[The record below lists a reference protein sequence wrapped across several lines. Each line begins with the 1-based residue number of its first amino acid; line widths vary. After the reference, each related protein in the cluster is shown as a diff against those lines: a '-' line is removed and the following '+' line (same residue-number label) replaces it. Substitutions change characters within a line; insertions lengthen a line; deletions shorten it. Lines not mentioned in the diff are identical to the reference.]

1 MRVSGLQ
8 YAPRMKDTPSSKVRE
23 RLLSEMKAR
32 ELSQTDIAGLLGWS
46 QPRVSKV
53 LHGRVELNVDDLAQL
68 CFAVGISMT
77 EAVRDQGMEFCAEM
91 TPTEFRTFERMRQ
104 LHPTVLDAIMTLL
117 DVKGTT
123 RAQER
128 RAAAPRP
135 KRGPRNR

>member
-1 MRVSGLQ
+1 MLFVALAAALAWA
-8 YAPRMKDTPSSKVRE
+8 APDTPPDPYEPPS
-23 RLLSEMKAR
+23 
-32 ELSQTDIAGLLGWS
+32 
-46 QPRVSKV
+46 PRPMA
-53 LHGRVELNVDDLAQL
+53 VE
-68 CFAVGISMT
+68 T
-77 EAVRDQGMEFCAEM
+77 VRDPGMEFCADM
-91 TPTEFRTFERMRQ
+91 TPTELRMFERMRQ